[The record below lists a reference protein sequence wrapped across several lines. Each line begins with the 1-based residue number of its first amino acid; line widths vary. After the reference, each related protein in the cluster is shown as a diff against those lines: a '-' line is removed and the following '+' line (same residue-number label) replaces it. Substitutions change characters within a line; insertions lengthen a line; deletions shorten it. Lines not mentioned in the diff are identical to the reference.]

1 MAYTQSFIAMNS
13 IMRATNPEA
22 AALAREHTLENT
34 IKMLEEHPR
43 LLLAANETE
52 QSLAYNK
59 AKLRAYYAC
68 KQKDKTKCRKA
79 IDRYMEVL

>member
-34 IKMLEEHPR
+34 IKMLEEHHR